1 MAEDNVG
8 LVYRA
13 FDAVTRRDIALEA
26 AGLDE

>member
-1 MAEDNVG
+1 MAEDNMD

-13 FDAVTRRDIALEA
+13 FDAVNRRDIALEA